1 MAAKELREFTLEEIA
16 QVRRVIS
23 LGKII
28 SADNHR
34 GTVAQ

>member
-1 MAAKELREFTLEEIA
+1 MAAKEFREFTLEEIA

-23 LGKII
+23 LEII
-28 SADNHR
+28 NADNHR